1 MVISRK
7 RRAVARLIFR
17 DSLGYAQAL
26 NHEQIMLLIDNLGQR
41 LSPIT
46 EEEKQKARNRASTI
60 ADNGIHYPVQ
70 A

>member
-7 RRAVARLIFR
+7 RRAVARRILR
-17 DSLGYAQAL
+17 NSLGYAQAL
-26 NHEQIMLLIDNLGQR
+26 DHEQIMLLIDNLGQR

-46 EEEKQKARNRASTI
+46 EEEKQKARKRASTI
-60 ADNGIHYPVQ
+60 ADNGIRYPVQ